1 MPALRWARVA
11 PGEGRGAGLPPL
23 LLIHGFATTVT
34 QCWISTG
41 WLRRLGPERDLV
53 LIQLPWHDDAAL
65 AEALTSGF
73 PDRRLEEHS
82 LPLEDSEECPLT
94 AQDVIDGLSEIVHE
108 TTRTLPRPAVDVL
121 GYSLGARLAWDL
133 AGEEPHRVRRLCL
146 GGLPATDRLA
156 DLARVLEGPG
166 RGRADSAV
174 SEGSPDPAVSEVPDG
189 PGDSHGPQSSA
200 RPVGTPD
207 PAVTEVLRF
216 VESSNL
222 PPEGLARCAERL
234 SRPKFS
240 PSPHNAPVQEA
251 LLVSGEADVVAD
263 DAILLT
269 YLPATAR
276 HVSLPR
282 RNHVD
287 ALTSGQFVRA
297 VASFLDEH

>member
-1 MPALRWARVA
+1 MPALRWTRVA

-108 TTRTLPRPAVDVL
+108 TTRTLARPAVDVL
-121 GYSLGARLAWDL
+121 GYSLGARLAWGL

-156 DLARVLEGPG
+156 DLAHVLEGPG
-166 RGRADSAV
+166 RGRADSAA
-174 SEGSPDPAVSEVPDG
+174 SEGSPDPAVS
-189 PGDSHGPQSSA
+189 
-200 RPVGTPD
+200 
-207 PAVTEVLRF
+207 EVLRF

-269 YLPATAR
+269 YLPATTR
-276 HVSLPR
+276 HVTLPR

-297 VASFLDEH
+297 VTSFLDEH